1 MKLENK
7 VAVVTGGGRGI
18 GRAICLAY
26 AKEGADLVVAS
37 DQEAENQTVADEI
50 KALGRRALP
59 YTVDVSDSD
68 QVKAMAEA
76 ALAEFGQ
83 VDILVSNAGIQ
94 RRALLAWSD
103 EADWRKVIEVMVFGG
118 YYCCKA
124 FLPAMIE
131 RNSGRIIIMS
141 SIAGKIANPA
151 NSSYAVAK
159 HGLIGLARSL
169 AAEVGRLNAREV
181 TVNAICPGMTN
192 TDIMTGPEG
201 NIAKLSQLLN
211 LTPEEVWET
220 IYKPMIVQE
229 RMLEPEEIAAMALY
243 LASDDAR
250 GITGQAINVDGG
262 AVMY

>member
-26 AKEGADLVVAS
+26 AEQGADLVVSS
-37 DQEAENQTVADEI
+37 DNAEENKAVAGLI
-50 KALGRRALP
+50 QNLGGKALP
-59 YTVDVSDSD
+59 YPLDVSDSS
-68 QVKAMAEA
+68 QVQAMAEA
-76 ALAEFGQ
+76 VLSEFGK

-94 RRALLAWSD
+94 RRAPLVFSD
-103 EADWRKVIEVMVFGG
+103 DAEWKKVIEVNVYGA
-118 YYCCKA
+118 YHCCKA
-124 FLPAMIE
+124 FIGGMVE
-131 RNSGRIIIMS
+131 RNDGRVIIMS
-141 SIAGKIANPA
+141 SISGKMANPA

-169 AAEVGRLNAREV
+169 AAEVVRMGAKGV
-181 TVNAICPGMTN
+181 TVNAICPGLTN

-201 NIAKLSQLLN
+201 NIAKLSELLGISK
-211 LTPEEVWET
+211 EEVWEQ
-220 IYKPMIVQE
+220 IYRPMILQE

-250 GITGQAINVDGG
+250 GITGQAINVCGG
-262 AVMY
+262 TIMH

>member
-1 MKLENK
+1 MRLQDK

-26 AKEGADLVVAS
+26 AREGADLVVAS
-37 DQEAENQTVADEI
+37 DRDEENQAVAQEI
-50 KALGRRALP
+50 RALGRRALP
-59 YTVDVSDSD
+59 FTVDVSDSD
-68 QVKAMAEA
+68 QVKTLAEA
-76 ALAEFGQ
+76 AFSEFRQ

-103 EADWRKVIEVMVFGG
+103 EDDWRKVIEVMVFGG

-124 FLPAMIE
+124 FVPGMIE
-131 RNSGRIIIMS
+131 RNSGRIIITS

-159 HGLIGLARSL
+159 HALIGLARSL
-169 AAEVGRLNAREV
+169 AAEVGKLNAKAV
-181 TVNAICPGMTN
+181 TVNAICPGMTK
-192 TDIMTGPEG
+192 TEIMTGPEG
-201 NIAKLSQLLN
+201 NIAKLSQLLS

-220 IYKPMIVQE
+220 VYKPMVVQE
-229 RMLEPEEIAAMALY
+229 RMLEPEEIAAMAVY

-262 AVMY
+262 AVMH